1 MGYQSTLL
9 GAVGSVGSGISIA
22 ALIYRQSPEY
32 QARVEKERL
41 RVQNEEEIKKR
52 EDELSIQK
60 EYEKKVAKANEKF
73 KTAKETAKET
83 TDSIVGLDYVG
94 TAASYDVQTE
104 ALDKIQEEAERS
116 YVRTGKSEYM
126 KMRATARDKKNSLIK
141 ERDKDLG
148 WIAAAEQQEYQE
160 YMDNIRIWGED
171 PDVERMTGAAQA
183 SMDNAKEQKRKK
195 KEMAK

>member
-22 ALIYRQSPEY
+22 ALIHRQSPEY

-52 EDELSIQK
+52 RAELSTQK
-60 EYEKKVAKANEKF
+60 EYEKKVAKANEEF
-73 KTAKETAKET
+73 KTAKETAKEI
-83 TDSIVGLDYVG
+83 TDSILSLDYEG
-94 TAASYDVQTE
+94 TAASYDVQTK
-104 ALDKIQEEAERS
+104 ALNKIQKEAERS

-126 KMRATARDKKNSLIK
+126 KMRTTARDAKDRLIK

-148 WIAAAEQQEYQE
+148 
-160 YMDNIRIWGED
+160 RI
-171 PDVERMTGAAQA
+171 VERMTGAAQA

>member
-22 ALIYRQSPEY
+22 ALIHRQSPEY

-41 RVQNEEEIKKR
+41 RVQNEEEKKKR
-52 EDELSIQK
+52 RAELSTQK
-60 EYEKKVAKANEKF
+60 EYEKKVAKANEEF
-73 KTAKETAKET
+73 KEAKETAKEIAHISP
-83 TDSIVGLDYVG
+83 DLFG
-94 TAASYDVQTE
+94 TAASYGVQTN
-104 ALDKIQEEAERS
+104 ALNKIQKEAERS
-116 YVRTGKSEYM
+116 YVKTGKPEYM
-126 KMRATARDKKNSLIK
+126 KMRTSARDAKDRLIK

-148 WIAAAEQQEYQE
+148 RIA
-160 YMDNIRIWGED
+160 
-171 PDVERMTGAAQA
+171 ERMTGEAQA

>member
-22 ALIYRQSPEY
+22 ALIHRQSPEY

-52 EDELSIQK
+52 EAELSTQK

-73 KTAKETAKET
+73 KTAKETAKEI
-83 TDSIVGLDYVG
+83 TDTSLGLDYVG
-94 TAASYDVQTE
+94 TAASYDVQTK
-104 ALDKIQEEAERS
+104 ALNKIQKEAERS
-116 YVRTGKSEYM
+116 YVKTGKSEYM
-126 KMRATARDKKNSLIK
+126 KMRTSARDAKDRLIK

-148 WIAAAEQQEYQE
+148 RIA
-160 YMDNIRIWGED
+160 
-171 PDVERMTGAAQA
+171 ERMTGEAQA

>member
-22 ALIYRQSPEY
+22 ALIHRQSPEY

-52 EDELSIQK
+52 EAELSTQK

-73 KTAKETAKET
+73 KTAKETAKEI
-83 TDSIVGLDYVG
+83 TDTSLGLDYVG
-94 TAASYDVQTE
+94 TAASYDVQTK
-104 ALDKIQEEAERS
+104 ALNKIQKEAERS
-116 YVRTGKSEYM
+116 YVKTGKPEYM

-141 ERDKDLG
+141 EKDKALG
-148 WIAAAEQQEYQE
+148 WIVAAEQQEYQE
-160 YMDNIRIWGED
+160 YMDNIRIWGDD
-171 PDVERMTGAAQA
+171 PDVERMTGEAQA

>member
-22 ALIYRQSPEY
+22 ALIHRQSPEY

-52 EDELSIQK
+52 RAELSTQK
-60 EYEKKVAKANEKF
+60 EYEKKVAKANEEF
-73 KTAKETAKET
+73 KTAKETAKEI
-83 TDSIVGLDYVG
+83 TDSILSLDYEG
-94 TAASYDVQTE
+94 TAASYYEDTAASYDVQTK
-104 ALDKIQEEAERS
+104 ALNKIQKEAERS

-126 KMRATARDKKNSLIK
+126 KMRATARDKKNRLIK
-141 ERDKDLG
+141 EKDKDLG
-148 WIAAAEQQEYQE
+148 WIAEVT
-160 YMDNIRIWGED
+160 R
-171 PDVERMTGAAQA
+171 AAQA

>member
-41 RVQNEEEIKKR
+41 RVQNEEGKKKR
-52 EDELSIQK
+52 EVELSIQK
-60 EYEKKVAKANEKF
+60 EYEKKVAEANEEF
-73 KTAKETAKET
+73 KTAKKTAKET
-83 TDSIVGLDYVG
+83 TDSIVGLDYMG
-94 TAASYDVQTE
+94 TAASYDVQTN
-104 ALDKIQEEAERS
+104 ALNKIQEEAERS
-116 YVRTGKSEYM
+116 YVETGKSEYM

-148 WIAAAEQQEYQE
+148 WIA
-160 YMDNIRIWGED
+160 
-171 PDVERMTGAAQA
+171 ERMTREAQA

>member
-22 ALIYRQSPEY
+22 ALIHRQSPEY

-73 KTAKETAKET
+73 KTAKETAKEI
-83 TDSIVGLDYVG
+83 TDSILSLDYEG
-94 TAASYDVQTE
+94 TAASYYEDTAASYDVQTK
-104 ALDKIQEEAERS
+104 ALNKIQEEAERS

-148 WIAAAEQQEYQE
+148 WIA
-160 YMDNIRIWGED
+160 
-171 PDVERMTGAAQA
+171 ERMTREAQA